1 MCKSLAGFLS
11 SDLKVFKSI
20 SRHNVLVFNDKHFYM
35 LHWIEQKQGLYAVMT
50 TDLLT
55 T

>member
-11 SDLKVFKSI
+11 SDLKIFKSI
-20 SRHNVLVFNDKHFYM
+20 SRYNVLVFNDKHFYM